1 MIYQHLVEYARNC
14 NAGEKVD
21 EVLVGPSSVLII
33 LDNGKCATAMHY
45 LRANSFSCAA
55 TEGFEEIDYPSLT
68 IQLNEKWHGKSSFQ
82 LISCLGSGNKL
93 DESAAVACVN
103 ALCSDYT
110 GSVRIADF
118 VDALNL
124 DPNSEAA
131 IVGYFY
137 PIIERLRARVKKL
150 YIFELIEHP
159 DFLPVSMEEEIFP
172 RCSAV
177 ICTGTTL
184 VNGTFDDVN
193 SKIIAPQEF
202 ILTGPTVP
210 VIPDVFK
217 NTNVSV
223 LAGSQIVYIDGMK
236 QGFLNGLHGR
246 NLRPFMQKKMLR
258 LR

>member
-1 MIYQHLVEYARNC
+1 MINTHLMEYARNC
-14 NAGEKVD
+14 NAGEEVN
-21 EVLVGPSSVLII
+21 EVLVGPSSVLVI
-33 LDNGKCATAMHY
+33 LDNGKCAMAMHY
-45 LRANSFSCAA
+45 LRVNSSSCAA
-55 TEGFEEIDYPSLT
+55 AKGFEEIDYPSLSV
-68 IQLNEKWHGKSSFQ
+68 QLNGKWQGKSAVQ
-82 LISCLGSGNKL
+82 LISCLGNGDKL

-118 VDALNL
+118 VDALDLNP
-124 DPNSEAA
+124 DSEAA

-137 PIIERLRARVKKL
+137 PIIERLRERVKKL

-159 DFLPVSMEEEIFP
+159 DFLPVTMEDEIFP
-172 RCSAV
+172 RCDAI

-184 VNGTFDDVN
+184 VNSTFDDVN
-193 SKIIAPQEF
+193 LKVTTGQQF

-210 VIPDVFK
+210 IIPDVFK
-217 NTNVSV
+217 HTNVSV
-223 LAGSQIVYIDGMK
+223 LAGSQVIDAAGMK

-246 NLRPFMQKKMLR
+246 NLRPFMQKKMHR